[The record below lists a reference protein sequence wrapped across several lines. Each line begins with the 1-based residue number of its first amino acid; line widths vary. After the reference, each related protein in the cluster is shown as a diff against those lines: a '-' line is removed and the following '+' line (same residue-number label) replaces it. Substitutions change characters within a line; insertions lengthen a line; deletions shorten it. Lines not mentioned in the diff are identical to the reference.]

1 MTRQSVMLFK
11 LGQVSLGRCSH
22 VQFNGLNS
30 VPQVQVRLDPQNV
43 TLFGNSVS
51 AVALG

>member
-1 MTRQSVMLFK
+1 MTRQPVMLFK

-22 VQFNGLNS
+22 VQCNGLNS

-43 TLFGNSVS
+43 TLFGSSVS
-51 AVALG
+51 VVVIG